1 MGLKFLQCLSKD
13 ILSGPMTSEPH
24 YKGHR
29 DRLRQRFIQG
39 GAEALADY
47 ELLELVL
54 FMAIPRKDVKP
65 LAKELIGA
73 FGSYKNVLN
82 APHEKLAS
90 FKGLSETSAITLK
103 SVQAAAQ
110 RLMKQE
116 VMNLPVLNSW
126 ARLIDYCTATMA
138 HEKKEFFRILFLNKK
153 NELIADEVQGSGTVD
168 HTPVYVREV
177 AARSLELGATALIL
191 VHNHPSGDATP
202 SQDDVDMTREIV
214 NALEPLTIIVHDHL
228 IISKNGHTSFRSQ
241 GLI

>member
-1 MGLKFLQCLSKD
+1 
-13 ILSGPMTSEPH
+13 MTIAKAKVEEPH

-29 DRLRQRFIQG
+29 DRLRQRFIHG
-39 GAEALADY
+39 GADALADY
-47 ELLELVL
+47 ELLELLL

-65 LAKELIGA
+65 LAKDLIKI

-82 APHEKLAS
+82 ASHEKLAA
-90 FKGLSETSAITLK
+90 FNGLSETSAITLK

-116 VMNLPVLNSW
+116 IINMPVLNSW

-138 HEKKEFFRILFLNKK
+138 HEKREFFRILFLNKK
-153 NELIADEVQGSGTVD
+153 NELIADEVQGQGTVD

-177 AARSLELGATALIL
+177 ARRSLELGATALIL

-202 SQDDVDMTREIV
+202 SQEDIEMTREIV
-214 NALEPLTIIVHDHL
+214 DALEPLSVIVHDHL